1 MINNK
6 HILAL
11 DFIVVVGSLLIV
23 AGLVGYSRPLA
34 IAPISDFNTTETSV
48 LFEFEK
54 ANLILIDDNPEFTSP
69 EEIFVKD
76 NLVINLKPG
85 VYYWKVQ
92 GTLQSEVR
100 KLTIESEVDLRLRKG
115 AEKDNYE
122 IVNAGNTRLNV
133 DIYENNVL
141 TKNVV
146 LGVEETKE
154 VSGTKFI
161 GGEKNEDER

>member
-23 AGLVGYSRPLA
+23 AGLVGYARPLV
-34 IAPISDFNTTETSV
+34 IAPIPDLHTAETSV

-54 ANLILIDDNPEFTSP
+54 ANLILIDDNPGFTSP
-69 EEIFVKD
+69 EKIFVKD

-85 VYYWKVQ
+85 VYYWKIQ
-92 GTLQSEVR
+92 GSLQSEVR
-100 KLTIESEVDLRLRKG
+100 KITIESEIELMVRKS
-115 AEKDNYE
+115 AEDNYE

-133 DIYENNVL
+133 DIYQNEKLTGSIVL
-141 TKNVV
+141 DVD
-146 LGVEETKE
+146 EDEE

-161 GGEKNEDER
+161 GGQENE